1 MSEEMFQ
8 PQPTAR
14 STVRTVVYIPKDDV
28 SRTVRLLTSPCDS
41 GTSRETTAVF
51 KPFTV
56 TTAPSSPSGLQ
67 TLSSEKTNTSVLP
80 YRFASIERLVHRQKI
95 YDNTNLPVMAHFD
108 DTPVEYTYSV
118 SSLMSSIR
126 FIQIIVFNLFSFHC
140 SFS

>member
-8 PQPTAR
+8 PQPTTR
-14 STVRTVVYIPKDDV
+14 STVRTVVYLPKEDV
-28 SRTVRLLTSPCDS
+28 SRTVRLLTSPTDR

-51 KPFTV
+51 KPYSV

-67 TLSSEKTNTSVLP
+67 TQSVQKSTSNLP

-95 YDNTNLPVMAHFD
+95 YDSTNLPVMAHFD

-118 SSLMSSIR
+118 SSLKYCLSRIKMS
-126 FIQIIVFNLFSFHC
+126 L
-140 SFS
+140 